1 MEDSTISGIDEKGG
15 PRFTETRKNANYLA
29 ARIREYWIKQG
40 YPGIQ
45 VEVVSQDGADG
56 HGPLYS
62 IVTNIGSSGW
72 PPKEKSPDKPP
83 GHIAELIKLY
93 TR

>member
-1 MEDSTISGIDEKGG
+1 MEESSIRFEKRE
-15 PRFTETRKNANYLA
+15 PRFTETRKKANYLA

-40 YPGIQ
+40 YPGIE
-45 VEVVSQDGADG
+45 VEVISQDGADG

-62 IVTNIGSSGW
+62 IVTNIGATGW
-72 PPKEKSPDKPP
+72 PPKEKSPVKQPERM
-83 GHIAELIKLY
+83 AELVKLY

>member
-1 MEDSTISGIDEKGG
+1 MVESTIRGVDEKREL
-15 PRFTETRKNANYLA
+15 RFAEMRKNADYLA

-40 YPGIQ
+40 YPG
-45 VEVVSQDGADG
+45 VEVEVISQDGADG

-62 IVTNIGSSGW
+62 VVTNIGASGW
-72 PPKEKSPDKPP
+72 PPKEKRPDKPP
-83 GHIAELIKLY
+83 EHIAELIKIY

>member
-1 MEDSTISGIDEKGG
+1 MDESTIRMLDEKREA
-15 PRFTETRKNANYLA
+15 RFTQMRKKANYLA

-40 YPGIQ
+40 YPDIK
-45 VEVVSQDGADG
+45 VEVISRDGADG

-62 IVTNIGSSGW
+62 IVTNIGVSGW
-72 PPKEKSPDKPP
+72 PPKEKSSDKQPERM
-83 GHIAELIKLY
+83 AELIKLY